1 MHRRLT
7 LQVGLA
13 LVLAAPCAL
22 AEGPLH
28 GVVPAGA
35 GLDAI
40 EVKLDAP
47 AGVLRVVRAGK
58 ETAIAIAIDSSRI
71 DSAAASIDV
80 VPVSEGRSVA
90 HVRIPDVERKDV
102 AFEVVLSGQADAPI
116 FAGLTGY
123 TQGEEGDRSGQ
134 RVLVEE
140 RDAQSRFVIVAEMR
154 ENTRICGQSETV
166 LGARGL
172 NPTSMKLVGA
182 TLPRIDKKT
191 RDSAQRVVAHART
204 TPLAPLARVLLATGG
219 SSPNA
224 PALTDGKVDTTW
236 SEARSGDGHG
246 EFATM
251 RAPSEVPIHSL
262 VVTVA
267 PPSPRPEGAA
277 PRTFFVTTDDK
288 SFLVTMPEDAWMKPG
303 QAYDVP
309 LPEPVRTGCVA
320 VVLDEAYARSA
331 ALEVS
336 ISELAAVTRF
346 DAEGATLGDV
356 AKALASPRGEEA
368 AALMRRAGGEGV
380 AAVVAAYGTL
390 DARGRALAVDVASSA
405 GACDG
410 PAAELLTRALA
421 DREPEVRKRALGRI
435 ERCGKAAG
443 PSLVLAVTASD
454 EAVRAAAAP
463 LLATV
468 APALAVEPLADQL
481 GKGAAE
487 TRRAVRGA
495 FARAA
500 ASASRDKLLAVIA
513 KREMAVPARV
523 DMMRAMGAK
532 LAELRPEA
540 DVALADLLRGSP
552 DMPTRYLLAEPLA
565 HLSRAADAT
574 SGELSRL
581 AELALRDAE
590 SAVRA
595 RAVEL
600 CTGITPLMSTVLQAA
615 SDPEP
620 RVREAA
626 LKAIASTGVGGSVAK
641 AAKALA
647 RDEWTFVR
655 VAAAEALSAAST
667 DPAATEA
674 LVTALS
680 DPSAKVRWASV
691 SALGKQRAIAQVP
704 RLRERLDDTKEDP
717 EVRALAAR
725 TLGSM
730 CVQSA
735 ADRLTRLAHL
745 SRSPVD
751 EADERIGVAAIEGLG
766 ALHPADLEA
775 RLAPLRGK
783 DVRVP
788 VRRAAERAL
797 SETSTCR

>member
-1 MHRRLT
+1 MHCRFA
-7 LQVGLA
+7 LQVCLA
-13 LVLAAPCAL
+13 LFLAAPCAL
-22 AEGPLH
+22 ANGSLRR
-28 GVVPAGA
+28 VVPAGG

-40 EVKLDAP
+40 EVTLDAA
-47 AGVLRVVRAGK
+47 AGVLRVIRAGK
-58 ETAIAIAIDSSRI
+58 ETEIAIGLDRSRI

-80 VPVSEGRSVA
+80 VPVSEARSVA
-90 HVRIPDVERKDV
+90 HVRIPDVQRKDL
-102 AFEVVLSGQADAPI
+102 AFEAVLSGQADAPI
-116 FAGLTGY
+116 FAGLTGFA
-123 TQGEEGDRSGQ
+123 QGEDGDRSGQ
-134 RVLVEE
+134 RVLIKE
-140 RDAQSRFVIVAEMR
+140 RDAQSRFVLVAETR
-154 ENTRICGQSETV
+154 EDTRICGQSETV
-166 LGARGL
+166 LSAEGL
-172 NPTSMKLVGA
+172 SPTSMKLLGA

-191 RDSAQRVVAHART
+191 RDTAQRVVAQVRA
-204 TPLAPLARVLLATGG
+204 TPFAPLARVLHATGG

-224 PALTDGKVDTTW
+224 PALTDGKLDTTW

-267 PPSPRPEGAA
+267 PPSPRAEGAA

-288 SFLVTMPEDAWMKPG
+288 SFLVTMPEDAWRKPG

-320 VVLDEAYARSA
+320 VVLDESYALSA
-331 ALEVS
+331 APEVS
-336 ISELAAVTRF
+336 IAEISAVTRF
-346 DAEGATLGDV
+346 DAEGASLFDV
-356 AKALASPRGEEA
+356 AKALATPRGEEA
-368 AALMRRAGGEGV
+368 AALMRRAGGDGLK
-380 AAVVAAYGTL
+380 AVVAAYGTL
-390 DARGRALAVDVASSA
+390 DDHGRALAVDVASSA

-410 PAAELLTRALA
+410 PAADLLTRALA

-443 PSLVLAVTASD
+443 PSLVVAVSSND

-468 APALAVEPLADQL
+468 APSFAVEPLAEQL
-481 GKGAAE
+481 GRGATE

-500 ASASRDKLLAVIA
+500 ASASRDKLLAVIG

-523 DMMRAMGAK
+523 DTLRAMGPK

-552 DMPTRYLLAEPLA
+552 DMPTRYLLAQPLA
-565 HLSRAADAT
+565 HLSRAPDAT

-581 AELALRDAE
+581 AELALRDPE
-590 SAVRA
+590 GAVRA
-595 RAVEL
+595 RAVAL
-600 CTGITPLMSTVLQAA
+600 AAGIAPLMTTVLKAA
-615 SDPEP
+615 ADPEP

-626 LKAIASTGVGGSVAK
+626 LKAIAGVGSSLST

-647 RDEWTFVR
+647 NDEWTFVR
-655 VAAAEALSAAST
+655 VAAAEALGALSAN
-667 DPAATEA
+667 PVATNA
-674 LVTALS
+674 LVAALS
-680 DPSAKVRWASV
+680 DSSAKVRWASI
-691 SALGKQRAIAQVP
+691 AGLGKQRATAQAERV
-704 RLRERLDDTKEDP
+704 RERLDDTKEDP
-717 EVRALAAR
+717 EVRALSAR

-735 ADRLTRLAHL
+735 ADRLTRLALL

-751 EADERIGVAAIEGLG
+751 EADERIGLAAIAGLG
-766 ALHPADLEA
+766 TLHPEDLEA

-783 DVRVP
+783 DIRVP
-788 VRRAAERAL
+788 LRRAAERAL
-797 SETSTCR
+797 SETATCR